1 MAAMYSQMAQKKIT
15 CTNADIIY
23 FVLYRHMGRK
33 GEGKTKRKIKQCGTV
48 LMFGE
53 AEWKV

>member
-53 AEWKV
+53 AE